1 MPKIEYGI
9 NYQKIAELQSE
20 LESLKVER
28 MNAFIDG
35 NSTQVEYY
43 TSRLAEITTELET
56 LNVVGN

>member
-9 NYQKIAELQSE
+9 NYQRIAELQSE

-43 TSRLAEITTELET
+43 TSRMAEITTELES

>member
-1 MPKIEYGI
+1 MPKVEYGI
-9 NYQKIAELQSE
+9 NYQRVAELQSE

-43 TSRLAEITTELET
+43 TSRMAEITTELEA
-56 LNVVGN
+56 LNVLGN

>member
-9 NYQKIAELQSE
+9 NYQRIAELQSE

-43 TSRLAEITTELET
+43 TSRMAEVTTELES

>member
-9 NYQKIAELQSE
+9 NYQRIAELQSE

-43 TSRLAEITTELET
+43 TSRLAEITTELES

>member
-9 NYQKIAELQSE
+9 NYHRIAELQSE

-43 TSRLAEITTELET
+43 TSRMAEITTELET